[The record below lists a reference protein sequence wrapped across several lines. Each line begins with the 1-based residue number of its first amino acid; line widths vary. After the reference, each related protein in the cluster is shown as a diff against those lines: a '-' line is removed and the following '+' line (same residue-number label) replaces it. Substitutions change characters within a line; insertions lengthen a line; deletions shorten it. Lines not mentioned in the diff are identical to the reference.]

1 LFQLKTVAVR
11 TMRSFWRQADYG
23 FTRLFSHGIIALIV
37 ALTFINLGDSA
48 ADLQYR
54 VFVMFF
60 ATIIPAIIIAQVEPM
75 FIMGRNTFI
84 REASSKMYSQP
95 IFAIGQLT
103 AEMPYS
109 ILCAVVY
116 FLLYYYPTGMNK
128 SSSRAGYAFFMIL
141 IAELYSVTLW
151 VLIVGCVMTA
161 ADRVCFLV
169 LLQRSSS
176 GRTHPKYPS
185 RGYHQSVLACTLRL
199 VLWCYDH

>member
-1 LFQLKTVAVR
+1 
-11 TMRSFWRQADYG
+11 
-23 FTRLFSHGIIALIV
+23 
-37 ALTFINLGDSA
+37 
-48 ADLQYR
+48 
-54 VFVMFF
+54 
-60 ATIIPAIIIAQVEPM
+60 M

-95 IFAIGQLT
+95 IFAIGQLA

-151 VLIVGCVMTA
+151 VIIVGCVMTA
-161 ADRVCFLV
+161 
-169 LLQRSSS
+169 
-176 GRTHPKYPS
+176 G
-185 RGYHQSVLACTLRL
+185 
-199 VLWCYDH
+199 